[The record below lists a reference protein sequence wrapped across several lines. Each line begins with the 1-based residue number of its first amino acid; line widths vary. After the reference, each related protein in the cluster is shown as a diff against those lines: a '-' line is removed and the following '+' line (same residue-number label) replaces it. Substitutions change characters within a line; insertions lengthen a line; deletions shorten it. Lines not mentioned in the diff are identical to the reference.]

1 MVLSTC
7 GRLPRRRSA
16 PPATYHR
23 DVVPNHEPAA
33 LTARSVIRQPTLVPA
48 AMSRHD
54 PELVEAILDAIV
66 EAIIVLDPA
75 SGRIVDVNRGAEVLF
90 ARERDAMIGLTLADL
105 VRPPEAR
112 RLTGFIDQIA
122 AGRREAATVMTEVV
136 PAGRPPMSVEVVLQP
151 LATNGT
157 SWIVAIARDVTDRIE
172 VQVRL
177 QRLAQSEHARAAELN
192 AVIRAMGEAV
202 VVCGVDGRIVLANPA
217 AERLFPEIL
226 SQTYRDVVGLLDD
239 PGRVAPSLGAR
250 AGPIELAVAAEP
262 DRWLELTTYP
272 VTVGV
277 GLAAA
282 GEETILVIRDV
293 TDARRREAIRETFIG
308 VLSHELRTPV
318 TTIFGGA
325 KLLAREHSTLD
336 EDTRRGIF
344 RDIYDE
350 AERLQRL
357 VEDVVAL
364 NRFSD
369 EDGEIGWE
377 PVLLQRVV
385 PTVAR
390 SEESRWPG
398 VSFVVD
404 IASGLPTV
412 VADPTYVEQVIRN
425 LLSNAAKYGGA
436 GSTVTVTAETGDG
449 EVTVRVMDDGPGF
462 PAAEASRLFELFYR
476 APGTAA
482 SASGAG
488 IGLFV
493 CARLIQAM
501 GGRIWAMPRPEGGAE
516 FGFALREL
524 DE

>member
-1 MVLSTC
+1 M
-7 GRLPRRRSA
+7 
-16 PPATYHR
+16 
-23 DVVPNHEPAA
+23 PNHEPAA
-33 LTARSVIRQPTLVPA
+33 LTARSVLRQPTVLPAVP
-48 AMSRHD
+48 SRHD
-54 PELVEAILDAIV
+54 RELVEAILDAIV

-75 SGRIVDVNRGAEVLF
+75 TGRIVDVNRGAEILF
-90 ARERDAMIGLTLADL
+90 ARDRDTMTGLSFADL
-105 VRPPEAR
+105 VRPAEAA
-112 RLTGFIDQIA
+112 RLAGFIDQIA
-122 AGRREAATVMTEVV
+122 AGRRNASTVMTEIL
-136 PAGRPPMSVEVVLQP
+136 PAGGPPMSVEVVLQP
-151 LATNGT
+151 LPTAHGT
-157 SWIVAIARDVTDRIE
+157 PAIVAIARDVTDRIE

-202 VVCGVDGRIVLANPA
+202 VVCGVDGRIVLTNPA
-217 AERLFPEIL
+217 AERLFPDIL

-239 PGRVAPSLGAR
+239 PGRVAPKLGAR
-250 AGPIELAVAAEP
+250 AGPIELAVAADP

-277 GLAAA
+277 DLAAA

-449 EVTVRVMDDGPGF
+449 EVMVRVTDDGPGF
-462 PAAEASRLFELFYR
+462 PEAEASRLFELFYR